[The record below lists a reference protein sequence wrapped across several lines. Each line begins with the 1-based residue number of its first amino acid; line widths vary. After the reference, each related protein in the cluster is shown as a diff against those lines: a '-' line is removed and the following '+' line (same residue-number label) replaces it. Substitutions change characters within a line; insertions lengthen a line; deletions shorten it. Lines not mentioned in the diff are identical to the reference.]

1 MSIATA
7 LDALRRLRLLLAE
20 EVERARDER
29 RLLRGLDGTALLE
42 RASGRARF
50 NAQLAEAELAVA
62 EGLRALAARA
72 GLTELSLEALRRL
85 APLEA
90 RAFEDGLG
98 EVRALAEALNDLDTL
113 NRKLAQRAMRVVG
126 GYLDAVTPQTAG
138 YDRRG
143 TRPAPRLSSLA
154 TRA

>member
-72 GLTELSLEALRRL
+72 GLTELSLEALRR
-85 APLEA
+85 PPPA
-90 RAFEDGLG
+90 R
-98 EVRALAEALNDLDTL
+98 TWP
-113 NRKLAQRAMRVVG
+113 
-126 GYLDAVTPQTAG
+126 TPT
-138 YDRRG
+138 
-143 TRPAPRLSSLA
+143 PPA
-154 TRA
+154 TRGSGPTSRRSSPPSG